1 MTLQSKRELI
11 QAIRRVYRK
20 ASKRQKSQ
28 HLDHL
33 ELVTELKRNYLN
45 RLLLASYKER
55 RKRPS
60 RQSRY
65 ARDPEFMTA
74 LKRIWVATRYLSG
87 KLLKRSIR
95 FYVETYQFH
104 YGALPAEVSGKL
116 LKISPATIAY
126 SQKIGHLFAER
137 SATPGHPVDNSVIR
151 VCIPL

>member
-20 ASKRQKSQ
+20 ASKKQKSQ

-45 RLLLASYKER
+45 RLLLAGYKER
-55 RKRPS
+55 RKRPG

-74 LKRIWVATRYLSG
+74 LKRIWVATRHLSG

-104 YGALPAEVSGKL
+104 YGA
-116 LKISPATIAY
+116 TAY
-126 SQKIGHLFAER
+126 GGFREAAKDKPCHNR
-137 SATPGHPVDNSVIR
+137 PHPTPHEAKAWEG
-151 VCIPL
+151 